1 MIYVDDIQI
10 TPAQMITGQPFTIEV
25 ALHEEYENAKR
36 YENRY
41 PHRYGEKGEEK

>member
-10 TPAQMITGQPFTIEV
+10 TPAPMTTGELFTIEV
-25 ALHEEYENAKR
+25 ALHEEYENAKK
-36 YENRY
+36 YKNMY